1 MGRLFEPRVRLAGA
15 GLAGVLL
22 LTAWVSG
29 WGAAAWASL
38 AIGGVYGLRPAVE
51 SIARRKVNIDVLMVV
66 GAGLAAGVG
75 KPGEG
80 ALLLFLFTLSGALEA
95 LAMERTARDVRSLER
110 LMPREAQVRR
120 DGAWVRVE
128 TASLVPGDEVLVSS
142 GELIPAD
149 AEVLEGTSEIDEAT
163 LTGESL
169 PRAVEPG
176 SEVYS
181 GTLNASHPLR
191 ARVVKPPG
199 ESSIQKI
206 VAMVTRARAQRE
218 PIQRVIDRLGE
229 PYAVGVFG
237 LSIATLALWRFGFG
251 RGWEDSAFTAIT
263 LLIVASPCALVIAT
277 PTATLAAISR
287 GAREGVLFKGG
298 QAIERLAR
306 IAALCLDKTG
316 TLTRGR
322 LRVERMVI
330 GGGWTEDEA
339 LAVAAALEEGSTH
352 PIARAIV
359 REARA
364 RSVAPGAIASPRHI
378 PGRGIVA
385 HAGGREV
392 RLGNVAHA
400 GEDLPAEGLAAVDET
415 RASGGAVAVLARSG
429 GAWGVFGL
437 RDEPRAGS
445 RELVARLHVLGI
457 RPVVMLTGDHRT
469 PAERVASETGIDET
483 RSELLPEHKVAAI
496 AELRA
501 RTGGRVGVVGDG
513 VNDAPALAAADASI
527 AIGSMGS
534 GAALESA
541 DIVLLGEDLG
551 GVAWG
556 IRLARRARATIRVNL
571 VIAIGVIAVMA
582 GWTLAGSYAGRP
594 LPLSLGVL
602 AHEGSTLLV
611 VLNSLLLLGARG
623 AR

>member
-95 LAMERTARDVRSLER
+95 LAMERTARDVRALER

-385 HAGGREV
+385 HAGGWEV

-437 RDEPRAGS
+437 RDEPRTGS

>member
-95 LAMERTARDVRSLER
+95 LAMERTARDVRALER

>member
-95 LAMERTARDVRSLER
+95 LAMERTARDVRALER

-429 GAWGVFGL
+429 EAWGVFGL